1 MLSLLWRPCSVRGVG
16 VGAEEGEGREGSEE
30 RRAQDA
36 GEGQQREGGCCWE
49 GSLEGVGRRSRAA
62 AVDRAI
68 LSESLSSAHCLLLF
82 LYHCLLTSCVKS
94 AFQLVEGNLM
104 AEGKD

>member
-1 MLSLLWRPCSVRGVG
+1 MQERDSRGKG
-16 VGAEEGEGREGSEE
+16 GAG
-30 RRAQDA
+30 
-36 GEGQQREGGCCWE
+36 WE
-49 GSLEGVGRRSRAA
+49 GSLERGGGGVGRRSRAA

>member
-1 MLSLLWRPCSVRGVG
+1 MQERDSRGKGGAVGRGAWRGRG
-16 VGAEEGEGREGSEE
+16 
-30 RRAQDA
+30 
-36 GEGQQREGGCCWE
+36 
-49 GSLEGVGRRSRAA
+49 GVGRRSRAA